1 MKVLVNGIGNIG
13 TTLLSLLIE
22 HQEILKIDT
31 VFALKNKPLPWQE
44 DDLNYLSSIGVR
56 VCSRI
61 VESEYEFLDS
71 IIDEVDYIFDCTNN
85 GGGML
90 NKQWYVDLP
99 NLKGACAQGSE
110 KKFGV
115 SYMTG
120 VNDLAIKDKKFV
132 HVVSCNT
139 HSLSSLLTTFT
150 GEHLERHTESD
161 FVVVRRSEDIGNHQ
175 RLVSANV
182 VARHLNEDIGTHHS
196 IDVIDLFSTKKIL
209 PNVTSSDVTTPSQLM
224 HAVRFNIGLK
234 EKLSRE
240 KIDELIAEN
249 QCMATSAKF
258 DSNVIFERGR
268 RIGFQGR
275 IYSHAIVI
283 ANNLIISKDSIK
295 GWAFIPQEGNTLLST
310 INAFLIQTGFEGS
323 ETVMQSLKD
332 DLLMDRW

>member
-13 TTLLSLLIE
+13 TTLLALLIE
-22 HQEILKIDT
+22 HQELLKIDA

-44 DDLNYLSSIGVR
+44 DDLNHLSSIGVR

-61 VESEYEFLDS
+61 VEDDYEFLDD
-71 IIDEVDYIFDCTNN
+71 IIDTIDYIFDCTNN

-120 VNDLAIKDKKFV
+120 INDEAIKNKKFV

-139 HSLSSLLTTFT
+139 HSLASLLTTFT
-150 GEHLERHTESD
+150 GKNLERHTESD

-182 VARHLNEDIGTHHS
+182 VARHLDEQIGTHHS
-196 IDVIDLFSTKKIL
+196 VDVVDLFATVKLL
-209 PNVTSSDVTTPSQLM
+209 PSVTSSDVTTPSQLM

-234 EKLSRE
+234 EKLTRE
-240 KIDELIAEN
+240 DIDIIIADTPFI
-249 QCMATSAKF
+249 ATSTKF

-275 IYSHAIVI
+275 IYSHAIII
-283 ANNLIISKDSIK
+283 ANNLIIGRDSIK

-310 INAFLIQTGFEGS
+310 INAFLLQTGSDTSAME
-323 ETVMQSLKD
+323 VLKEA
-332 DLLMDRW
+332 LLRERW

>member
-13 TTLLSLLIE
+13 TTLLALLAE
-22 HQEILKIDT
+22 HQKLLNIDT
-31 VFALKNKPLPWQE
+31 IFALKNKPLPWQE
-44 DDLNYLSSIGVR
+44 EDLNYLNSIGIR

-61 VESEYEFLDS
+61 KESNFEFLDW

-115 SYMTG
+115 SYMSG
-120 VNDLAIKDKKFV
+120 VNDQAIINKKFV

-139 HSLSSLLTTFT
+139 HSLSSLLSTFT
-150 GEHLERHTESD
+150 GENLERHTASD

-182 VARHLNEDIGTHHS
+182 VARHLDEQIGTHHS
-196 IDVIDLFSTKKIL
+196 VDVVDLFATKKIL
-209 PNVTSSDVTTPSQLM
+209 PDVTSSDVTTPSQLM
-224 HAVRFNIGLK
+224 HAVRFNIGVSK
-234 EKLSRE
+234 KLGQDE
-240 KIDELIAEN
+240 IDRFIAEN
-249 QCMATSAKF
+249 PFMATSTKF

-310 INAFLIQTGFEGS
+310 INAFLIQTAS
-323 ETVMQSLKD
+323 EHVESVMETLKSK
-332 DLLMDRW
+332 LLMKRW

>member
-13 TTLLSLLIE
+13 TTLLALLIE
-22 HQEILKIDT
+22 HQELLKIDT
-31 VFALKNKPLPWQE
+31 VFALKNKPLPWQV

-56 VCSRI
+56 VCSRLK
-61 VESEYEFLDS
+61 ESDYEFLDT
-71 IIDEVDYIFDCTNN
+71 IIDDVDYIFDCTNN

-120 VNDLAIKDKKFV
+120 VNNEAIKNKKFV

-139 HSLSSLLTTFT
+139 HSLSSLLSTFT
-150 GEHLERHTESD
+150 GENLEQHTESD

-182 VARHLNEDIGTHHS
+182 VARHLDEQIGTHHS
-196 IDVIDLFSTKKIL
+196 VDVVDLFATKKLL

-234 EKLSRE
+234 QKLSRE
-240 KIDELIAEN
+240 DIDRLIAEN
-249 QCMATSAKF
+249 ECMATSTKF

-283 ANNLIISKDSIK
+283 ANNLIIGRDSIK

-310 INAFLIQTGFEGS
+310 INAFLIQTGFEDS
-323 ETVMQSLKD
+323 ESAMKTLKD
-332 DLLMDRW
+332 ELLMKRW

>member
-1 MKVLVNGIGNIG
+1 MNVLVNGIGNIG
-13 TTLLSLLIE
+13 TTLLALLIE
-22 HQEILKIDT
+22 HRELMGIDT
-31 VFALKNKPLPWQE
+31 VFALKNKPLPWQL
-44 DDLNYLSSIGVR
+44 DDLDYLQTQGIR
-56 VCSRI
+56 ICSRLN
-61 VESEYEFLDS
+61 ESDYEFLDD
-71 IIDEVDYIFDCTNN
+71 IIDTIDYIFDCTNN

-120 VNDLAIKDKKFV
+120 LNDAVIRTKKFV
-132 HVVSCNT
+132 HIVSCNT
-139 HSLSSLLTTFT
+139 HSLASLLATFT
-150 GEHLERHTESD
+150 GENLENHSSSD

-182 VARHLNEDIGTHHS
+182 VARHLDDQIGTHHS
-196 IDVIDLFSTKKIL
+196 VDVIDLFETKELL
-209 PNVTSSDVTTPSQLM
+209 PQVTSSDVTTPSQLM

-234 EKLSRE
+234 EKLSQER
-240 KIDELIAEN
+240 IAELIAKN
-249 QCMATSAKF
+249 PHIATSTKF

-275 IYSHAIVI
+275 IFSHAIII
-283 ANNLIISKDSIK
+283 ANNLIISNDSIK

-310 INAFLIQTGFEGS
+310 LNAFLIQTNHS
-323 ETVMQSLKD
+323 EASAIMSSLRST
-332 DLLMDRW
+332 LLMKRW

>member
-13 TTLLSLLIE
+13 TTLLALLIE
-22 HQEILKIDT
+22 HRELLGIDV
-31 VFALKNKPLPWQE
+31 VFALKNKPLPWQV
-44 DDLNYLSSIGVR
+44 DDLNYLSSLGVR
-56 VCSRI
+56 ICSR
-61 VESEYEFLDS
+61 VQESDYEFLDS

-85 GGGML
+85 GGGMK

-120 VNDLAIKDKKFV
+120 VNDEAIRKKKFV

-139 HSLSSLLTTFT
+139 HSLASLLTTFT
-150 GEHLERHTESD
+150 GGNLEQHTESD

-182 VARHLNEDIGTHHS
+182 VARHLDEQIGTHHS
-196 IDVIDLFSTKKIL
+196 VDVIDLFATKKML
-209 PNVTSSDVTTPSQLM
+209 PSLTSSDVTTPSQLM
-224 HAVRFNIGLK
+224 HAVRFNIGLS
-234 EKLSRE
+234 EKLSKE
-240 KIDELIAEN
+240 QVLQCIAN
-249 QCMATSAKF
+249 NPFLASSTKF

-283 ANNLIISKDSIK
+283 ENNLIISRKSIK

-310 INAFLIQTGFEGS
+310 INAFLIQTNSVSTEKIMTTLR
-323 ETVMQSLKD
+323 EQ
-332 DLLMDRW
+332 LLMKRW

>member
-22 HQEILKIDT
+22 HQELLNIDT

-44 DDLNYLSSIGVR
+44 DDLNYLSLIGVR
-56 VCSRI
+56 VCSKLQ
-61 VESEYEFLDS
+61 ESDYEFLDS

-115 SYMTG
+115 SYMAG
-120 VNDLAIKDKKFV
+120 INDHAVKSKKFV

-150 GEHLERHTESD
+150 GENLERHTESD

-175 RLVSANV
+175 RLVTANV
-182 VARHLNEDIGTHHS
+182 VARHLDEQIGTHHS
-196 IDVIDLFSTKKIL
+196 VDVVDLFATKKIL

-234 EKLSRE
+234 EKLNRE
-240 KIDELIAEN
+240 KIDQLIADN
-249 QCMATSAKF
+249 SYMATSTKF

-283 ANNLIISKDSIK
+283 SNNLIISRDSVK

-310 INAFLIQTGFEGS
+310 ISAFLIQTGFEDYS
-323 ETVMQSLKD
+323 SVMDSLKNQ
-332 DLLMDRW
+332 LLMDRW

>member
-13 TTLLSLLIE
+13 TTLLALLIE
-22 HQEILKIDT
+22 HQELLKIDT

-44 DDLNYLSSIGVR
+44 DDLNYLSSLGVR
-56 VCSRI
+56 VCSR
-61 VESEYEFLDS
+61 VTESGYEFLDT

-85 GGGML
+85 GGGIL

-110 KKFGV
+110 KKFGI

-120 VNDLAIKDKKFV
+120 VNDRTIRNKKFV

-139 HSLSSLLTTFT
+139 HSLASLLTTFT
-150 GEHLERHTESD
+150 GENLERHTSSD

-175 RLVSANV
+175 RLVAANV
-182 VARHLNEDIGTHHS
+182 VARHMDDQIGTHHS
-196 IDVIDLFSTKKIL
+196 IDVVSLFETKEMLPDL
-209 PNVTSSDVTTPSQLM
+209 TSSDVTTPSQLM

-234 EKLSRE
+234 EKLKRQD
-240 KIDELIAEN
+240 IDQLIVSN
-249 QCMATSAKF
+249 PYMATSTKF

-275 IYSHAIVI
+275 IYSHAIVVS
-283 ANNLIISKDSIK
+283 NNLIFGRDSIK

-310 INAFLIQTGFEGS
+310 LNAFLIQTNFTDSSAAMEKLRS
-323 ETVMQSLKD
+323 S
-332 DLLMDRW
+332 LLMDRW

>member
-13 TTLLSLLIE
+13 TTLLALLIE

-61 VESEYEFLDS
+61 KESDYEFLDS
-71 IIDEVDYIFDCTNN
+71 IIDDVDYIFDCTNN

-120 VNDLAIKDKKFV
+120 VNDGAIKNKKFV

-139 HSLSSLLTTFT
+139 HSLSTLLSTFT
-150 GEHLERHTESD
+150 GENLERHTESD

-182 VARHLNEDIGTHHS
+182 VARHLDEQIGTHHS
-196 IDVIDLFSTKKIL
+196 VDVVDLFSTKKIL

-224 HAVRFNIGLK
+224 HAVRFNIGVK
-234 EKLSRE
+234 EKLNRE
-240 KIDELIAEN
+240 DIDLLIAKN
-249 QCMATSAKF
+249 QCIATSTKF

-275 IYSHAIVI
+275 IYSHAII
-283 ANNLIISKDSIK
+283 ISNNLIIGRDSIK

-310 INAFLIQTGFEGS
+310 INAFLIQTGFEDS
-323 ETVMQSLKD
+323 ATVMKSLKD
-332 DLLMDRW
+332 QLLMDRW

>member
-13 TTLLSLLIE
+13 TTLLALLVE
-22 HQEILKIDT
+22 HQELLKIDT

-44 DDLNYLSSIGVR
+44 DDLNYLSSIGVH
-56 VCSRI
+56 VCTK
-61 VESEYEFLDS
+61 VKESNYEFLDE

-110 KKFGV
+110 KMFGV

-120 VNDLAIKDKKFV
+120 VNDEAIRGKKFV
-132 HVVSCNT
+132 HIVSCNT
-139 HSLSSLLTTFT
+139 HSLASLLTTFT
-150 GEHLERHTESD
+150 GENLEHHTQSD

-182 VARHLNEDIGTHHS
+182 VARHLDNQIGTHHS
-196 IDVIDLFSTKKIL
+196 VDVVDLFETKNLL
-209 PNVTSSDVTTPSQLM
+209 PSVTSSDVTTPSQLM
-224 HAVRFNIGLK
+224 HAVRFNIGMTK
-234 EKLSRE
+234 RLSQQD
-240 KIDELIAEN
+240 INDLIN
-249 QCMATSAKF
+249 KNPCMATSAKF

-283 ANNLIISKDSIK
+283 SNNLIIADDSIK

-310 INAFLIQTGFEGS
+310 INAFLIQTDFPDI
-323 ETVMQSLKD
+323 VSLMNKLHSR
-332 DLLMDRW
+332 LLYDRW

>member
-13 TTLLSLLIE
+13 TTLLALLIK
-22 HQEILKIDT
+22 HQELLKIDT

-44 DDLNYLSSIGVR
+44 DDLNYLSSLGVR
-56 VCSRI
+56 ICSR
-61 VESEYEFLDS
+61 VTESGYEFLDT

-110 KKFGV
+110 NKFGI

-120 VNDLAIKDKKFV
+120 VNDRAIRNKKFV

-139 HSLSSLLTTFT
+139 HSLACLLTTFT
-150 GEHLERHTESD
+150 GENLERHTSSD

-175 RLVSANV
+175 RLVAANV
-182 VARHLNEDIGTHHS
+182 VARHMDDQIGTHHS
-196 IDVIDLFSTKKIL
+196 IDVVSLFETKEIL
-209 PNVTSSDVTTPSQLM
+209 PNITSSDVTTPSQLM
-224 HAVRFNIGLK
+224 HAVRFNIGLT
-234 EKLSRE
+234 EKLTQLD
-240 KIDELIAEN
+240 IQDLIAKN
-249 QCMATSAKF
+249 PCMATSTKF

-275 IYSHAIVI
+275 IYSHAIVVS
-283 ANNLIISKDSIK
+283 NNLIFGRDSIK

-310 INAFLIQTGFEGS
+310 LNAFLIQTNFTDSSAAMEKLQGS
-323 ETVMQSLKD
+323 
-332 DLLMDRW
+332 LLMDRW

>member
-13 TTLLSLLIE
+13 TTLLALLIE
-22 HQEILKIDT
+22 HKELLNIED

-61 VESEYEFLDS
+61 VEDDYEFLDS
-71 IIDEVDYIFDCTNN
+71 IVDEVDYIFDCTNN

-99 NLKGACAQGSE
+99 NLTGACAQGSE

-115 SYMTG
+115 SYMSG
-120 VNDLAIKDKKFV
+120 VNDQAIKNKKFV

-139 HSLSSLLTTFT
+139 HSLASLLTTFT
-150 GEHLERHTESD
+150 GANLERHTESD

-182 VARHLNEDIGTHHS
+182 VARHLDEQIGTHHS
-196 IDVIDLFSTKKIL
+196 VDVVDLFATNKLL
-209 PNVTSSDVTTPSQLM
+209 PTVTSSDVTTPSQLM

-234 EKLSRE
+234 GRMNRE
-240 KIDELIAEN
+240 EIDESIAN
-249 QCMATSAKF
+249 NSFIATSTKF

-283 ANNLIISKDSIK
+283 ANNLIIGRDSIK

-310 INAFLIQTGFEGS
+310 INAFLIQTGNEHYS
-323 ETVMQSLKD
+323 STMEVLKKQ
-332 DLLMDRW
+332 LLRDRW

>member
-13 TTLLSLLIE
+13 TTLLALLSE
-22 HQEILKIDT
+22 HRELLKLET

-44 DDLNYLSSIGVR
+44 DDLNYLTSIGVR
-56 VCSRI
+56 ICSRLR
-61 VESEYEFLDS
+61 ESEFEFLDS

-99 NLKGACAQGSE
+99 NLQGACAQGSE
-110 KKFGV
+110 KNFGV

-120 VNDLAIKDKKFV
+120 VNDRAIRNKQFV

-139 HSLSSLLTTFT
+139 HSLASLLTTFT
-150 GEHLERHTESD
+150 GENLERHTESD
-161 FVVVRRSEDIGNHQ
+161 FVVVRRSEDLGNHQ

-182 VARHLNEDIGTHHS
+182 VARHLDNQIGTHHS
-196 IDVIDLFSTKKIL
+196 VDVKDLFATKNLL
-209 PNVTSSDVTTPSQLM
+209 PTLTSSDVTTPSQLM
-224 HAVRFNIGLK
+224 HAVRFNIGIT
-234 EKLSRE
+234 EKLTQE
-240 KIDELIAEN
+240 GINELISEN
-249 QCMATSAKF
+249 PYIATSTKF

-275 IYSHAIVI
+275 IFSHAIVI
-283 ANNLIISKDSIK
+283 SNNMILGNNSIK

-310 INAFLIQTGFEGS
+310 INAFLIQTDFA
-323 ETVMQSLKD
+323 ETESVMHELRSSL
-332 DLLMDRW
+332 LFDRW

>member
-13 TTLLSLLIE
+13 TTLLALLIE
-22 HQEILKIDT
+22 HQELLNIDT

-44 DDLNYLSSIGVR
+44 DDLNYLSSLGVQI
-56 VCSRI
+56 CSR
-61 VESEYEFLDS
+61 VTESGFQFLDT
-71 IIDEVDYIFDCTNN
+71 IIDEIDYIFDCTNN

-110 KKFGV
+110 KKFGI

-120 VNDLAIKDKKFV
+120 VNDQVIRKKKFV

-139 HSLSSLLTTFT
+139 HSLASLLTTFT
-150 GEHLERHTESD
+150 GENLEQHTESD

-182 VARHLNEDIGTHHS
+182 VARHMDDQIGTHHS
-196 IDVIDLFSTKKIL
+196 IDVVDLFETKEIL

-234 EKLSRE
+234 EKLTQE
-240 KIDELIAEN
+240 DINQLIAN
-249 QCMATSAKF
+249 NPCLSTSAKF

-283 ANNLIISKDSIK
+283 SNNLIIGRNSIK

-310 INAFLIQTGFEGS
+310 INAFLIQTDYA
-323 ETVMQSLKD
+323 ETEKAMTALRSS
-332 DLLMDRW
+332 LLMDRW

>member
-13 TTLLSLLIE
+13 TTLLALLAE
-22 HQEILKIDT
+22 HKDLLNIDT
-31 VFALKNKPLPWQE
+31 IFALKNKPLPWQE
-44 DDLNYLSSIGVR
+44 DDLNYLSSLGIQI
-56 VCSRI
+56 CSRI
-61 VESEYEFLDS
+61 TESEYTFLDT

-110 KKFGV
+110 KNFGV

-120 VNDLAIKDKKFV
+120 VNDLAIRKKKFV

-139 HSLSSLLTTFT
+139 HSLASLLTTFT
-150 GEHLERHTESD
+150 GENLERHTESD

-182 VARHLNEDIGTHHS
+182 VARHLDDQIGTHHS
-196 IDVIDLFSTKKIL
+196 VDVTDLFATKKLL
-209 PNVTSSDVTTPSQLM
+209 PSLTSSDVTTPSQLM
-224 HAVRFNIGLK
+224 HAVRFNIGIK
-234 EKLSRE
+234 EKLTQE
-240 KIDELIAEN
+240 NINKLIN
-249 QCMATSAKF
+249 NNPYIATSAKF

-275 IYSHAIVI
+275 IFSHAIVI
-283 ANNLIISKDSIK
+283 SNNMILGKDSIK

-310 INAFLIQTGFEGS
+310 INAFLIQTDFQKTES
-323 ETVMQSLKD
+323 VMHELRSK
-332 DLLMDRW
+332 LLFDRW

>member
-13 TTLLSLLIE
+13 TTLLALLIK
-22 HQEILKIDT
+22 HQERLKIDT
-31 VFALKNKPLPWQE
+31 VFALKNRPLPWQE

-56 VCSRI
+56 VCSRMK
-61 VESEYEFLDS
+61 ESDYEFLDS

-110 KKFGV
+110 KKFGI

-120 VNDLAIKDKKFV
+120 VNDQAIKNKKFV

-139 HSLSSLLTTFT
+139 HSLSSLLSTFT
-150 GEHLERHTESD
+150 GENLEQHTESD

-182 VARHLNEDIGTHHS
+182 VARHLDEQIGTHHS
-196 IDVIDLFSTKKIL
+196 VDVVDLFATKKIL
-209 PNVTSSDVTTPSQLM
+209 PSLTSSDVTTPSQLM
-224 HAVRFNIGLK
+224 HAVRFNIGLN
-234 EKLSRE
+234 EKLNRE
-240 KIDELIAEN
+240 KIDQLIAEN
-249 QCMATSAKF
+249 QFMATSTKF

-275 IYSHAIVI
+275 IYSHAII
-283 ANNLIISKDSIK
+283 ISNNLIISRDSIK

-310 INAFLIQTGFEGS
+310 INAFLIQTGFEDS
-323 ETVMQSLKD
+323 ESVMKSLKNE
-332 DLLMDRW
+332 LLMDRW

>member
-13 TTLLSLLIE
+13 TTLLALLIE
-22 HQEILKIDT
+22 HQELLKIDT

-44 DDLNYLSSIGVR
+44 DDLNYLSSLGVR
-56 VCSRI
+56 ICSRI
-61 VESEYEFLDS
+61 TESDFEFLDT

-85 GGGML
+85 GGGTL

-110 KKFGV
+110 KKFGL

-120 VNDLAIKDKKFV
+120 VNDEAIRKKKFV

-139 HSLSSLLTTFT
+139 HSLASLLTTFT
-150 GEHLERHTESD
+150 GENLERHTESD
-161 FVVVRRSEDIGNHQ
+161 FVVVRISEDIGNHQ
-175 RLVSANV
+175 RLVAANV
-182 VARHLNEDIGTHHS
+182 VARHMDDQIGTHHS
-196 IDVIDLFSTKKIL
+196 IDVIDLFETKKML

-224 HAVRFNIGLK
+224 HAVRFNIGLT
-234 EKLSRE
+234 EKLTQAD
-240 KIDELIAEN
+240 IDTLIAKN
-249 QCMATSAKF
+249 PCMATSAKF

-283 ANNLIISKDSIK
+283 SNNLIIGRNSIK

-310 INAFLIQTGFEGS
+310 INAFLIQTGFVDS
-323 ETVMQSLKD
+323 LRVMDELRRK
-332 DLLMDRW
+332 LLVESW